1 MEPDY
6 SRLDPDERYR
16 HYMALG
22 SVSLGIISL
31 CAGLIPFCGVAIGL
45 AGIGLGIL
53 SRKSESRKMA
63 ITGILLSI
71 LGFMIAVTYA
81 FIKYF
86 SKS

>member
-6 SRLDPDERYR
+6 GRLDPDERYR

-22 SVSLGIISL
+22 SVSLGIISFI
-31 CAGLIPFCGVAIGL
+31 AGLLPICGIITSLIGI
-45 AGIGLGIL
+45 ALGIL
-53 SRKSESRKMA
+53 SRKSESRKLA

-81 FIKYF
+81 FLVYVNKP
-86 SKS
+86 